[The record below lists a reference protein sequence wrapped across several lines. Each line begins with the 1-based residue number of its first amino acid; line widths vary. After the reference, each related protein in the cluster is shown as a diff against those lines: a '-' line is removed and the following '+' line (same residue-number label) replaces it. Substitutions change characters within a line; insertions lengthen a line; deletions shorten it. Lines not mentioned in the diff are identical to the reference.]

1 MTPNPT
7 AAPESRLAPLRRL
20 GAKVPLTAIAVVWGL
35 GYALLRGRD
44 TLTLA
49 QADMTPLHRSLTT
62 LYDEV
67 GAGRNEN
74 PLFLYFFNYIR
85 AFIDAFVTLIQGVI
99 AQPAFG
105 HPGPVLGWLGVV
117 ALMTWLAGVA
127 AGWRYALLAAAGFL
141 FLGFQ
146 GLWTESMDTLSLT
159 FAAVLLALAIGIPI
173 GIWMGLSDRLSRLVT
188 PVLDFMQTMPTFVY
202 LAPLTLFFLIG
213 PASATI
219 ATLIYAVPPVMR
231 ITAHGIRGVST
242 TTVEASESLG
252 ATPWQTLTKVMLPM
266 ALRTIVL
273 GANQTIMAALSMVTI
288 AALIDAPGL
297 GKTVY
302 KALTLLDVGT
312 AFNAGLAIVV
322 LAIVL
327 DRVTTAAAA
336 RVDDRLVTPRRRLV
350 RRGVRWGGLGVVLVA
365 GYLSHTYAAYADF
378 PDNPDIGAPIRRYSE
393 SSSMWVQ
400 DHFSWL
406 TFDVKDRI
414 TAVLIN
420 PVQSFLAD
428 SPWWLV
434 VFGLASLAAV
444 VGGRVA
450 AASTVLCLGL
460 IIGLGLW
467 SDAMVTLASTL
478 IATVFVLAFGLVV
491 GVWMGRNARADQV
504 IRPFLDAAQ
513 VMPAFVYLVPFL
525 ALFQAGRFT
534 AIVAAWVY
542 AVPVATKVV
551 ADGIREVSATTLEAA
566 TAAGSSTFQLIR
578 KVQIPM
584 AAKAIALATNQ
595 GLIYVLAMVVVG
607 GLVGAG
613 ALGNQVVTGFS
624 QEQRWGKGFAA
635 GLAIVLLGVMLD
647 RVTQRVAQRVDPG
660 APRR

>member
-141 FLGFQ
+141 FLGVQ

-159 FAAVLLALAIGIPI
+159 TAAVLLALAIGIPI

>member
-1 MTPNPT
+1 
-7 AAPESRLAPLRRL
+7 
-20 GAKVPLTAIAVVWGL
+20 
-35 GYALLRGRD
+35 
-44 TLTLA
+44 
-49 QADMTPLHRSLTT
+49 
-62 LYDEV
+62 
-67 GAGRNEN
+67 
-74 PLFLYFFNYIR
+74 
-85 AFIDAFVTLIQGVI
+85 
-99 AQPAFG
+99 
-105 HPGPVLGWLGVV
+105 
-117 ALMTWLAGVA
+117 
-127 AGWRYALLAAAGFL
+127 
-141 FLGFQ
+141 
-146 GLWTESMDTLSLT
+146 
-159 FAAVLLALAIGIPI
+159 
-173 GIWMGLSDRLSRLVT
+173 
-188 PVLDFMQTMPTFVY
+188 
-202 LAPLTLFFLIG
+202 
-213 PASATI
+213 
-219 ATLIYAVPPVMR
+219 
-231 ITAHGIRGVST
+231 
-242 TTVEASESLG
+242 
-252 ATPWQTLTKVMLPM
+252 
-266 ALRTIVL
+266 
-273 GANQTIMAALSMVTI
+273 
-288 AALIDAPGL
+288 
-297 GKTVY
+297 
-302 KALTLLDVGT
+302 
-312 AFNAGLAIVV
+312 
-322 LAIVL
+322 
-327 DRVTTAAAA
+327 
-336 RVDDRLVTPRRRLV
+336 
-350 RRGVRWGGLGVVLVA
+350 
-365 GYLSHTYAAYADF
+365 
-378 PDNPDIGAPIRRYSE
+378 
-393 SSSMWVQ
+393 MWVQ

>member
-141 FLGFQ
+141 FLGVQ

-159 FAAVLLALAIGIPI
+159 TAAVLLALAIGIPI

-378 PDNPDIGAPIRRYSE
+378 PDNPDLGAPIRRYSE